1 MTGKTIISCAVTGNQ
16 TRPEQHP
23 GIPVTPRQI
32 AEAAIGAARAGAAI
46 AHIHV
51 RDPETARG
59 SMRLDLYREVVDRI
73 RDSGS
78 DVLINLTTGEGG
90 RFVPSED
97 EPRLAGPNTTLA
109 HPLKRVEHI
118 AALKPDI
125 CSLDFNTMNS
135 SNGQIVVNTPGNV
148 RKMAEV
154 IVAAGVKPE
163 LEVFDS
169 GDIHIAKALIE
180 EGVLPGKPFFQ
191 IVCGVKWGCD
201 ASVET
206 LAYMKSLVPSNAIWS
221 AFGISR
227 MEFPILAASYLLGGQ
242 VRVGMEDNVYI
253 RRGELVRDNAQLVEQ
268 AVKQLDIF
276 GAEPATPAEA
286 RQMLEL

>member
-23 GIPVTPRQI
+23 GIPVTPKQI
-32 AEAAIGAARAGAAI
+32 AEAAIGAAKAGAAI

-59 SMRLDLYREVVDRI
+59 SMRLDLYKEVVDRI

-169 GDIHIAKALIE
+169 GDIHIARALIE
-180 EGVLPGKPFFQ
+180 EGVLLGKPFFQ

-221 AFGISR
+221 AFGIGR